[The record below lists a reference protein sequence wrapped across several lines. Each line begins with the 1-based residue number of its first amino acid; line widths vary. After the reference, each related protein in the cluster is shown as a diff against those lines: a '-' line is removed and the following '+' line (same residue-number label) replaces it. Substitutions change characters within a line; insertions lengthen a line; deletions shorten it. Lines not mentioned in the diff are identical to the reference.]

1 MRPIGPAWL
10 VLLAAGA
17 LLAAGCQ
24 RRPVAAPPA
33 PTPSSVTVTPGP
45 DGVQAVTVQAGTR
58 SAAGQYRFVPDTLTV
73 SVGRVRLTFRNTGST
88 PHNLTFRDPV
98 SGRQPVAT
106 ATLRGG
112 GEQQLDFAVSVPGR
126 YRFVC
131 TIHEA
136 LGQTGV
142 LNVRP

>member
-1 MRPIGPAWL
+1 MRPIGRAWL

-17 LLAAGCQ
+17 VLAAGCQ
-24 RRPVAAPPA
+24 RRPEAAPPQ
-33 PTPSSVTVTPGP
+33 PTPTSVTVTPGP
-45 DGVQAVTVQAGTR
+45 DAVQAVTV
-58 SAAGQYRFVPDTLTV
+58 SATGQYRFVPDTVTV
-73 SVGRVRLTFRNTGST
+73 SVGRVRLTFRNTGGT
-88 PHNLTFRDPV
+88 PHNLTFPTLAA
-98 SGRQPVAT
+98 GGKPVAT

-112 GEQQLDFAVSVPGR
+112 GEESLDFAVGTPGQ